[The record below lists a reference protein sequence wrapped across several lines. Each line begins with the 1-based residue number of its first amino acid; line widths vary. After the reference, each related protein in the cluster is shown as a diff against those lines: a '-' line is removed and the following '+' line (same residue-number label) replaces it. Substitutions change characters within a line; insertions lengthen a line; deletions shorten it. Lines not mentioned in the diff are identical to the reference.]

1 MTMTL
6 IETKTLGSDT
16 ASLEF
21 TSIPQTYDDLIV
33 MFSFRSNRA
42 TFLDI
47 ILAQFN
53 GSTSNLSY
61 RTLEGT
67 GSGVS
72 SYTSTEFMAG
82 ASTGTSATSNTFGNS
97 QLYLPNYTS
106 SNAKSGS
113 TDAVSENNATS
124 AVQYI
129 TASLWNN
136 TAAITSIL
144 LKPATG
150 TLLLTGSS
158 ASLYGIKK
166 GSSGGVVVS

>member
-1 MTMTL
+1 MKL
-6 IETKTLGSDT
+6 IESKTLGSDQ
-16 ASLEF
+16 ASIEF
-21 TSIPQTYDDLIV
+21 TSIPQTFDDLVIL
-33 MFSFRSNRA
+33 FSFRSNRA

-47 ILAQFN
+47 VLAQFN
-53 GSTSNLSY
+53 GSSANLSY

-72 SYTSTEFMAG
+72 SFTSTEFMAG
-82 ASTGTSATSNTFGNS
+82 AATGTSATSNTFGNS
-97 QLYLPNYTS
+97 SVYIPNYRS
-106 SNAKSGS
+106 SAAKSGS

-124 AVQYI
+124 AIQYI

-158 ASLYGIKK
+158 ASLYGITK
-166 GSSGGVVVS
+166 GTDGIVTTS